1 MCAFCAA
8 IPVAGALGA
17 KAQSKQRQEAERAR
31 VEGRPVKKPLPIG
44 RLTAV
49 AIAGLAVGSLI
60 YHTHINLLI

>member
-17 KAQSKQRQEAERAR
+17 KARSKQIEQEQLAKA
-31 VEGRPVKKPLPIG
+31 EGRVLKKPIPIG

-49 AIAGLAVGSLI
+49 AIAGLLAGSVF
-60 YHTHINLLI
+60 YHTHIGALL